1 MNLFS
6 GTHELKATRESMGC
20 DKSLLMK
27 CFVVCFQAQI
37 VFDEISIALSD
48 DAVESPS
55 DLDEYVRLTLDC
67 LAVGLRPRTCF
78 NKPLRSLANGLPQY
92 SDYTISCLDL
102 QVDNQMY
109 RKGLF
114 DFPTVLT
121 SGTGHLQPSQRPRL
135 NLNSTAFDSTF
146 EGLKKKSL
154 LVIKFSVDISLPQ
167 HHVIKTIHIKCLPTK
182 AYIEDRFVF
191 KMSEVFESL
200 ASHLSAAE
208 VTTGDASDSGESIH
222 LLPRDVLMSANNLNN
237 HMQLDSLEMEPLSV
251 LVSVHASLKMFI
263 GVDQSPLNFGPFSR
277 KSLMTTNYA
286 LGQSLARFDN

>member
-1 MNLFS
+1 M
-6 GTHELKATRESMGC
+6 
-20 DKSLLMK
+20 
-27 CFVVCFQAQI
+27 
-37 VFDEISIALSD
+37 SD

-121 SGTGHLQPSQRPRL
+121 SGTGHLHPSQRPRL

-154 LVIKFSVDISLPQ
+154 LVVKFSVDISLPQ

-191 KMSEVFESL
+191 KMAEVFESL

-286 LGQSLARFDN
+286 LGQSLARFDI